1 MAKKKE
7 ELDKED
13 LSISTLDNTS
23 TDLMSPFTA
32 FREVFGT
39 QILDS
44 EGRVFYKLKKLGKR
58 EISCP
63 FCSKRQLVLNDE
75 YIGEI
80 QLNRDQAKD
89 YSWVE
94 DKDSMDDYVALA
106 VKNIFPIIQDKNQ
119 DHSLHFVIIESR
131 NHLTEFHK
139 LSQWNIKGAI
149 KCYISLMEKY
159 YEKHACVVL
168 YKNQGKVAQSSQG
181 HVHSQIIFLDDIP
194 SRIVST
200 LSEIFL
206 ISADEDKCLI
216 CERVKELQ
224 ETKPKVVLTEYDHWI
239 EYCPK
244 HIYPFVIRIMP
255 KRHIADLLMLE
266 EEEINELAKI
276 IKISTNR
283 LIGNFGNV
291 DYNMLWHQAPR
302 VYRSRWHMFIEIV
315 PRGVNEPAGFEM
327 LTGIR
332 ITETPESAADA
343 LRVTKIRCVM
353 CGNYFRDLEICPFC
367 GYNKITLSFDL
378 F

>member
-1 MAKKKE
+1 LSKKKGKADE
-7 ELDKED
+7 SESKDT
-13 LSISTLDNTS
+13 SLDNIS
-23 TDLMSPFTA
+23 GDLISPFTA

-44 EGRVFYKLKKLGKR
+44 EGRVFYKLKKLGKK
-58 EISCP
+58 EFHCQ
-63 FCSKRQLVLNDE
+63 FCSKRRLVENDE
-75 YIGEI
+75 YIGEV
-80 QLNRDQAKD
+80 QLNRDEKKD
-89 YSWVE
+89 FIWIE
-94 DKDSMDDYVALA
+94 DPNSTEDFVSLV
-106 VKNIFPIIQDKNQ
+106 VKNIYPIIQDKNH
-119 DHSLHFVIIESR
+119 DHSLHFVIIESK

-149 KCYISLMEKY
+149 KSYIALMEKY
-159 YEKHACVVL
+159 HEKHACVIL
-168 YKNQGKVAQSSQG
+168 YKNQGKVAQSSQE

-206 ISADEDKCLI
+206 ISAEEDKCLI
-216 CERVKELQ
+216 CARVKELKDK
-224 ETKPKVVLTEYDHWI
+224 KPKVVLNEYDHWI

-255 KRHIADLLMLE
+255 KRHVADLLMLNE
-266 EEEINELAKI
+266 DEINELAKI

-283 LIGNFGNV
+283 LIGNFGNI

-343 LRVTKIRCVM
+343 LRSTKIRCVM
-353 CGNYFRDLEICPFC
+353 CGNYFRNLEICPYC

-378 F
+378 I